1 MVTLGTIERPV
12 MQKAHSLLSAMAGI
26 FVGSHSLNSSAQFA
40 DSVVAYTPGV
50 GVTSSYTNPV
60 SALGEPSRITPGTF
74 GGPVTPF
81 SSAWQSNQVVSIG
94 EGGSLT
100 LHFNTPITNDPGHP
114 FGLDFIIFGNAV
126 LTITNGEYSG
136 GGITDGTLFGNN
148 AGNTRVSVS
157 ADGITFYFLNP
168 SNAPVVDG
176 WFPTEG
182 SGNFFVP
189 VNPGFNRSHFEGK
202 NLEAIR
208 ALYAGSGGGSGYDL
222 SWAQDSNAES
232 IALSSVSF
240 IRIEVISGKSEV
252 DGIAKVSPAAITV
265 AENFSSDPKE
275 RGWGLFGHSEL
286 FRWNGTNQ
294 NLEVIW
300 DSSRSN
306 SYFHLPLGTILTRH
320 DDFAVSLDLLL
331 EDIAAGVTSNRPGT
345 FQIAFGFHNSADAK
359 KTNFF
364 RGSSSNSPNLVE
376 FNFFPD
382 TGFGP
387 TVWPGILSTNSAINY
402 NGPGDF
408 GIFDLPVGVVM
419 HISLAYIASNETATI
434 SITTNGVLVGHA
446 VSARLATNSV
456 GFGSVFTQ
464 FKLDT
469 FAIASY
475 SDEGQ
480 NPSYAGSILAHGVI
494 DNLVIT
500 FPPPPV
506 QDLHGDL
513 SLNVWQT
520 KLLTRTN
527 WNYVVEATENF
538 RTWSTIGVPTAGS
551 GGQIIL
557 QDTNAL
563 TFPARFYRINAQ
575 RAD

>member
-1 MVTLGTIERPV
+1 MGDHGTIERPV
-12 MQKAHSLLSAMAGI
+12 MQKARSLLSAMAGI
-26 FVGSHSLNSSAQFA
+26 FVRFHSLNTSAQFA
-40 DSVVAYTPGV
+40 ASVVAYTPGV
-50 GVTSSYTNPV
+50 GVASSYTNPI
-60 SALGEPSRITPGTF
+60 SALGEPSRITPGAF

-81 SSAWQSNQVVSIG
+81 SSPWQSNQLVSVG

-100 LHFNTPITNDPGHP
+100 LHFNTPITNDPLHP
-114 FGLDFIIFGNAV
+114 FGLDFIIFGNSV
-126 LTITNGEYSG
+126 LSITNGDYSG

-148 AGNTRVSVS
+148 AGITRVSVS
-157 ADGITFYFLNP
+157 ADGTNFYALNP
-168 SNAPVVDG
+168 SNAPIVDG

-189 VNPGFNRSHFEGK
+189 VNPGFNASNFEGK
-202 NLEAIR
+202 NLVGIR
-208 ALYAGSGGGSGYDL
+208 ALYAGAGGGSGYDL
-222 SWAQDSNAES
+222 AWAQDLNAQS
-232 IALSSVSF
+232 VALSSVSF
-240 IRIEVISGKSEV
+240 IRIEVLSGKSEV
-252 DGIAKVSPAAITV
+252 DGVAKISPAAITV
-265 AENFSSDPKE
+265 AESFSSEPKE
-275 RGWGLFGHSEL
+275 RGWGLVGHPEL
-286 FRWNGTNQ
+286 FRWNGINQ
-294 NLEVIW
+294 NLEVTW

-306 SYFHLPLGTILTRH
+306 SYFHLPLGTILTRQ

-331 EDIAAGVTSNRPGT
+331 DDIAAGVNSNRPGT
-345 FQIAFGFHNSADAK
+345 FQIAFGFHNGADAK
-359 KTNFF
+359 KTNFL

-402 NGPGDF
+402 SGPGDF
-408 GIFDLPVGVVM
+408 GIFDLPIGIVM
-419 HISLAYIASNETATI
+419 HISLAYVASNETATI
-434 SITTNGVLVGHA
+434 SITTNDVLVGP
-446 VSARLATNSV
+446 VTSARLATNSV

-494 DNLVIT
+494 DNLVVT
-500 FPPPPV
+500 FPLPPV
-506 QDLHGDL
+506 QDTHGNFTLD
-513 SLNVWQT
+513 VWQT
-520 KLLTRTN
+520 KFLTRTN
-527 WNYVVEATENF
+527 WNYLLEATENF
-538 RTWSTIGVPTAGS
+538 SAWSTIGGAIAGS

-557 QDTNAL
+557 QDTNSS